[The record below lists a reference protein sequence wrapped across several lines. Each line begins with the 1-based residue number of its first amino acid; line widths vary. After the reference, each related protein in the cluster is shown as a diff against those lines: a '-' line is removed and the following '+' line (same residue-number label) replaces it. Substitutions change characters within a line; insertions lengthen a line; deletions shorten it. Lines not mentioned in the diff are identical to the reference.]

1 MILMFQMR
9 DFSRQAMGMSNH
21 VGPSG
26 RLGLGGAA
34 LLTLLIGVAGFMVV
48 RSCNGQTI
56 GGEKKLAVADR
67 TTQHGRA
74 VFAREGCDRCHG
86 AHGEGVTTARFDSVS
101 THIAG
106 TTLALATFIQAVRK
120 PVGQMPA
127 FNLGQVTDAELSDV
141 YAFLH
146 AAMMAAPTRASGD
159 TAGDSSKGK
168 QLYAAYGCSAC
179 HLSLGQGSRA
189 TGARIGAPQ
198 MPVSAFIRYVRSPT
212 GEMPPYT
219 TKAISGDEL
228 TDIYAYLQSVPK
240 PVSWKLIP
248 LLNQ

>member
-1 MILMFQMR
+1 
-9 DFSRQAMGMSNH
+9 MGMSNH
-21 VGPSG
+21 VGYSG
-26 RLGLGGAA
+26 RSGLGGAA
-34 LLTLLIGVAGFMVV
+34 LLTFLIGVAGFMVV
-48 RSCNGQTI
+48 RSCNGQSI
-56 GGEKKLAVADR
+56 GGEKKLSVADPG

-74 VFAREGCDRCHG
+74 VFAREGCERCHG
-86 AHGEGVTTARFDSVS
+86 AQGEGVTTARSDSAS

-106 TTLALATFIQAVRK
+106 TTLALPTFVQAVRK
-120 PVGQMPA
+120 PAGQMPA
-127 FNLGQVTDAELSDV
+127 FDLSQVSDAELSDV

-159 TAGDSSKGK
+159 TVGDSSKGK
-168 QLYAAYGCSAC
+168 QIYAAYGCSAC

-219 TKAISGDEL
+219 TKTITGGEL